1 MGPSSPSL
9 TTDPIKTSVMQP
21 VSVTVPS
28 SSRGPHKV
36 SQGTT
41 KAQVLLPSASTG
53 AGAKVPYDRQISR
66 VRSLSVFS
74 SESHIHR
81 DQDMED
87 FNDDSISHDFDIQES
102 DEDKDP
108 R

>member
-1 MGPSSPSL
+1 
-9 TTDPIKTSVMQP
+9 MQP

-41 KAQVLLPSASTG
+41 KAQVLLPSTG

-87 FNDDSISHDFDIQES
+87 FNDDSISLDFDIQES
-102 DEDKDP
+102 DEVL
-108 R
+108 